1 MLILVRVGST
11 TVKNFSF
18 SGRRCLLG
26 KLGIGH
32 GRLPLCLLNVS
43 TFIITFL
50 EIDDSSV
57 LAVLGESLGLIVH
70 FNVFSLNKL
79 PLVIRENRLVKVVLG
94 L

>member
-1 MLILVRVGST
+1 
-11 TVKNFSF
+11 
-18 SGRRCLLG
+18 LLD
-26 KLGIGH
+26 
-32 GRLPLCLLNVS
+32 VS

-50 EIDDSSV
+50 KIDDSSV

-79 PLVIRENRLVKVVLG
+79 PLVIRENRLVKVVLS